1 MNEDDA
7 INVRSTIELRD
18 NMGLKVVAEG
28 VDHAETLQLLETWG
42 CDIAQGYY
50 ISRPLPTDK
59 LEVWLNAQP
68 LALKPPLHL
77 LPAAMA

>member
-1 MNEDDA
+1 MPSLS
-7 INVRSTIELRD
+7 STIELAH

-28 VDHAETLQLLETWG
+28 VDHAETLQLLQTWG
-42 CDIAQGYY
+42 CDFAQGYY
-50 ISRPLPTDK
+50 ISRPLPTDT
-59 LEVWLNAQP
+59 LEAWLNAQP